1 MKKIQFVI
9 LSCNEETDRKIAS
22 EILSINK
29 RFSLF
34 RKEVHLDPS
43 NGYYT
48 TRERFWRKLKRQ
60 YGSDLC
66 YVGEIDL

>member
-9 LSCNEETDRKIAS
+9 LSCNEETNKKIAS
-22 EILSINK
+22 EILSIKK
-29 RFSLF
+29 RYSSFS
-34 RKEVHLDPS
+34 KEVHYDQS
-43 NGYYT
+43 NGYYI
-48 TRERFWRKLKRQ
+48 TRELFWRKLKKQ

>member
-9 LSCNEETDRKIAS
+9 LSCNEEKDRKIAS

-29 RFSLF
+29 KFSSF
-34 RKEVHLDPS
+34 RKEVHRDLS

-48 TRERFWRKLKRQ
+48 CRERFWRKLKRQ

>member
-9 LSCNEETDRKIAS
+9 LSCNEETDKKIAS
-22 EILSINK
+22 EILSIKK
-29 RFSLF
+29 RYSSF
-34 RKEVHLDPS
+34 RKEVHFDQS
-43 NGYYT
+43 NGYYI

>member
-22 EILSINK
+22 EILSIKK
-29 RFSLF
+29 RYSSF
-34 RKEVHLDPS
+34 RKEVHYDPS
-43 NGYYT
+43 NGYYI